1 MNCRVETS
9 STLAWGFCP
18 DGIPALADRIRVI
31 VSARLLDEVSGD
43 PIAVSVTLST
53 PSSPGLHPR
62 IAGGGLVGLVGRPAQ
77 LFPTLDVDAVPV
89 TMRIFAPGYVPLELE
104 GILGPIPGFPGQFAP
119 LELGDVA
126 LHRAAVEL
134 SGRTLRRN
142 GLAPVVVAGATV
154 ELVGFWAGFP
164 PSNVNPSTVMAPPSL
179 ISLSPPV
186 YGRREAGLTMV
197 RRRDLLPVAGQ
208 EKRLLL
214 SVAAGQR
221 RLRLSD
227 RIGLVI
233 NGLLTIDRDHPAH
246 REHLLI
252 SDVDGG
258 SSADQAAWIT
268 LAHPLAHLHRQGSV
282 CQPANL
288 AAPGSLNALAR
299 DAIAGDVT
307 IFTTNLT
314 GLADRITIEMTGGAG
329 AVEFH
334 EARLYRVVSDVDG
347 FFRLPPLQ
355 RVAMVLIHSERLG
368 LPTPA
373 DERFAPEYRQ
383 ADNHLTVLFPP

>member
-18 DGIPALADRIRVI
+18 DAVPAAADRMRVI
-31 VSARLLDEVSGD
+31 VSARLLDEESGE
-43 PIAVSVTLST
+43 PIAVAVTLTTSA
-53 PSSPGLHPR
+53 PGLQSR
-62 IAGGGLVGLVGRPAQ
+62 IAGGGLVGLVGRPAR
-77 LFPTLDVDAVPV
+77 LFPTLDVDAVPL
-89 TMRIFAPGYVPLELE
+89 TMRVAAPGYVPLELAV
-104 GILGPIPGFPGQFAP
+104 ILGPIPAFPGQFAP

-142 GLAPVVVAGATV
+142 GLAPLVVAGANV
-154 ELVGFWAGFP
+154 EVAGFWAGFP
-164 PSNVNPSTVMAPPSL
+164 PANVNPATVMAPPNL
-179 ISLSPPV
+179 ISLAPPV
-186 YGRREAGLTMV
+186 YGRRGAGLTTV

-214 SVAAGQR
+214 PVAAGQR
-221 RLRLSD
+221 RLRLPD
-227 RIGLVI
+227 RIGLAI
-233 NGLLTIDRDHPAH
+233 NGLLTIDRDDPAH

-268 LAHPLAHLHRQGSV
+268 LAHPLAHLHRQGAV

-288 AAPGSLNALAR
+288 AAPGPLNALAR

-314 GLADRITIEMTGGAG
+314 GLADRITIEISGGAG

-334 EARLYRVVSDVDG
+334 EARLYRVVSDAEG

-355 RVAMVLIHSERLG
+355 RAAMVLIHSDRLG

-373 DERFAPEYRQ
+373 DERFAPDYRQ